1 MFLKVMRSYL
11 FGGDPLPFSGLSLL
25 NWTILAL
32 CLGLN
37 DFHFHSELLNVKFN
51 VVCDNVFF
59 TFITKESLLAR

>member
-32 CLGLN
+32 CLN
-37 DFHFHSELLNVKFN
+37 DCHFQSELLNVKFN
-51 VVCDNVFF
+51 VVCRGG
-59 TFITKESLLAR
+59 K